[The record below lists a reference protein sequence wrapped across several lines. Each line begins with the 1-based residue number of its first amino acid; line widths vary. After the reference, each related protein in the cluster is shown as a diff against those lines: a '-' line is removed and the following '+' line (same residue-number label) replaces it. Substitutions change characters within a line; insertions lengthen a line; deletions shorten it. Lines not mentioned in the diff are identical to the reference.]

1 MIIDHIGIAVKD
13 IESAKLMYSKILN
26 AEPYKE
32 EIVEEQGVH
41 VVFFKSGKE
50 TKVELLQGLHSESPI
65 SKYIEKKGE
74 GFHHVAY
81 LVEDINKE
89 IERMI
94 SEGFQP
100 LQEKPKKGAN
110 NKMVF
115 FFHPKSTGGTLIELC
130 MPIV

>member
-1 MIIDHIGIAVKD
+1 
-13 IESAKLMYSKILN
+13 
-26 AEPYKE
+26 
-32 EIVEEQGVH
+32 
-41 VVFFKSGKE
+41 
-50 TKVELLQGLHSESPI
+50 LLQGLHSESPI

-74 GFHHVAY
+74 GFHHVAF

-94 SEGFQP
+94 SDGFQP

-130 MPIV
+130 MPIA